1 MDVCILA
8 HLHSSQQ
15 ASGSEKYVY
24 TSFFFCLVSRFFAKA
39 MSALDEKQRIYL
51 VKPYEGKARCPQSGI

>member
-1 MDVCILA
+1 MDFCILA

-24 TSFFFCLVSRFFAKA
+24 TSFFFVVVLFSRFFAKA
-39 MSALDEKQRIYL
+39 MRALDEKQRIYL
-51 VKPYEGKARCPQSGI
+51 V